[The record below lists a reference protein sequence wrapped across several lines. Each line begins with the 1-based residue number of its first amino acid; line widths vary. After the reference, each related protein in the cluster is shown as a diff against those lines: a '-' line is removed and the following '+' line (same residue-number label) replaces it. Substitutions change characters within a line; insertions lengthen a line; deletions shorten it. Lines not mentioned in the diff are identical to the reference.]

1 MTTTTTTRPLGA
13 LLVLVI
19 VPLVWCLT
27 VAASISAVHETG
39 SRPSTEVVLEL
50 EKEDATG
57 KMSEQ
62 HGSSYDFHQ
71 DTHHHHD
78 YYSAA
83 TTPSDEEC
91 GVWLAPSTIPG
102 AGLGMFAG
110 KNFAKNDVLIPT
122 GDSVIGIVDIGV
134 HNRPQDHPE
143 SFLWDEYTWS
153 GKSLRLDKEGRE
165 DVNVASAGFGAAVN
179 CFLPIINADELNPVL
194 TWDGLQRMRDP
205 GAGASTQ
212 FHGRLSVAKRPITAG
227 EEFFVSCEFFLN

>member
-1 MTTTTTTRPLGA
+1 MTTARPSGA
-13 LLVLVI
+13 LLVLV

-39 SRPSTEVVLEL
+39 SRPSSMVVVEVLEDDVKG
-50 EKEDATG
+50 ES
-57 KMSEQ
+57 SEQ
-62 HGSSYDFHQ
+62 HSSSYDIHI
-71 DTHHHHD
+71 DTHHHHH
-78 YYSAA
+78 YSTA
-83 TTPSDEEC
+83 TQSDEEC

-110 KNFAKNDVLIPT
+110 KNFAKNDVLVPT
-122 GDSVIGIVDIGV
+122 GDSVIGIIDIGV

-153 GKSLRLDKEGRE
+153 GKSLRLDREGRE

-194 TWDGLQRMRDP
+194 KWDGLQRMRDP

-212 FHGRLSVAKRPITAG
+212 FHGRLSVAKRPIAAG
-227 EEFFVSCEFFLN
+227 EEFFVSCEFF